1 MWKPWRWWVVY
12 LLPVQAVRNTHRYYS
27 TQTIKYVPR
36 VLHDFTTRASSFI
49 LTHFLFEKFE
59 KFNFSGLFLVFS
71 FQMST
76 SSHCKKCQNIFAR
89 SKFYSKFVALFVSFL
104 FVLSQLCRSTAGN
117 NDLKSGHN
125 RGDVNNLRS

>member
-1 MWKPWRWWVVY
+1 M
-12 LLPVQAVRNTHRYYS
+12 QAVRYTHRYYS

-76 SSHCKKCQNIFAR
+76 SCIVKSVRIFLQDQNFIQNLLRCSFRFCSFYR
-89 SKFYSKFVALFVSFL
+89 SYVGKLQGITISSLG
-104 FVLSQLCRSTAGN
+104 TTEGM
-117 NDLKSGHN
+117 
-125 RGDVNNLRS
+125 